1 MFIRMRKDTKE
12 RVPFIRVHLKE
23 KTTTTFVSQQYIKL
37 LEW

>member
-1 MFIRMRKDTKE
+1 MRKDTKE

-23 KTTTTFVSQQYIKL
+23 KQKRLVSQQYIKL